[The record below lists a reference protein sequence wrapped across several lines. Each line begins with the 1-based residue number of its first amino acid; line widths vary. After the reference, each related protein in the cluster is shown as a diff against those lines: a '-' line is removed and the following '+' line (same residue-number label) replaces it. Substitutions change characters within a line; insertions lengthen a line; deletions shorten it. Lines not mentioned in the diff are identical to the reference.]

1 MVNIHRLFV
10 SQSVQA
16 AAPRQLNCF
25 EPGALNAQSE
35 QNLRQA
41 GLQQAGLICVQKLQ
55 TCSLSRDPGLQ
66 SRPSGQAVGVH
77 FAGSECL
84 DFLIFKHFSP
94 GI

>member
-1 MVNIHRLFV
+1 MVNIHGLFA

-55 TCSLSRDPGLQ
+55 IVLSQEIQACSL
-66 SRPSGQAVGVH
+66 GQVDKQLVCILLGVNVWT
-77 FAGSECL
+77 F
-84 DFLIFKHFSP
+84 
-94 GI
+94 